1 MKKMEQLAN
10 VKAFLC
16 MVFGAIVGGFV
27 NLIGGWSKDLT
38 TLLIFM
44 GVDFVL
50 GLLIAAFWKKS
61 NKSENGALSSYS
73 AWKGLCRKGVSLLIV
88 LIAYRLDVTLG
99 VDYIRTAVVLAFIAN
114 EGISILEN
122 VGIMGVKY
130 PEALK
135 KALDVLTNKSQE
147 HEGE

>member
-16 MVFGAIVGGFV
+16 MVFGAIAGGFV
-27 NLIGGWSKDLT
+27 NLIGGWSEDLT

-73 AWKGLCRKGVSLLIV
+73 AWKGLCRKGVSLLMTHCIS
-88 LIAYRLDVTLG
+88 AGCHSRRRLHPHSRST
-99 VDYIRTAVVLAFIAN
+99 
-114 EGISILEN
+114 GIYS
-122 VGIMGVKY
+122 K
-130 PEALK
+130 
-135 KALDVLTNKSQE
+135 
-147 HEGE
+147 

>member
-16 MVFGAIVGGFV
+16 MVFGAIAGGFV
-27 NLIGGWSKDLT
+27 NLIGGWSEDLT

-44 GVDFVL
+44 GADFVL

-99 VDYIRTAVVLAFIAN
+99 VELAFIAN

-122 VGIMGVKY
+122 IGIMGVKY

-147 HEGE
+147 QEGE